1 MITAGVDCGSKN
13 VRVVI
18 LKDGE
23 ILAKAIVPAGMDAAA
38 AAQEAYEQALESIGG
53 KDFECKHVLVMIAQ

>member
-23 ILAKAIVPAGMDAAA
+23 ILAKAMVPAGIDAAA
-38 AAQEAYEQALESIGG
+38 AASLARASSWIRQ
-53 KDFECKHVLVMIAQ
+53 